1 MKRLLKTKWFIV
13 LAVSLL
19 LIAGI
24 ILSFVPGSPL
34 KAAVGLAS
42 NAVSPAQKG
51 VKTTGNA
58 FSNFWSALTDGIA
71 IREENK
77 ALKEEI
83 ADLKYRLNQYEEA
96 AIRYEELKGAFHI
109 RDTFSNYD
117 IYGATILSREA
128 DEWFSVIRIN
138 AGKNEGIVLE
148 QGQSYPVVDV
158 EMNLVGRVIETE
170 GSTSKVLPLLH
181 EGFSVAGKVNEV
193 NGASVIISGD
203 SVLKRSG
210 LCRVKSFDKGVKLEP
225 GTVIVT
231 SGEGGLFP
239 EGIPIGTISS
249 VDYSSPSEVTA
260 TLRPFS
266 SIGELEDVF
275 VMIPFNADENKEGV
289 PGTSETSGQGQGGNG

>member
-1 MKRLLKTKWFIV
+1 MKKLLKTKWFIV

-148 QGQSYPVVDV
+148 QGRD
-158 EMNLVGRVIETE
+158 GRIHIQGTAAPARRFLRCRQGKRGKRCFRYNQRRLGPQEIRP
-170 GSTSKVLPLLH
+170 LPCQIL
-181 EGFSVAGKVNEV
+181 
-193 NGASVIISGD
+193 
-203 SVLKRSG
+203 
-210 LCRVKSFDKGVKLEP
+210 
-225 GTVIVT
+225 
-231 SGEGGLFP
+231 
-239 EGIPIGTISS
+239 
-249 VDYSSPSEVTA
+249 
-260 TLRPFS
+260 
-266 SIGELEDVF
+266 
-275 VMIPFNADENKEGV
+275 
-289 PGTSETSGQGQGGNG
+289 

>member
-1 MKRLLKTKWFIV
+1 MKKLLKSKWFISLVVLLV
-13 LAVSLL
+13 LA
-19 LIAGI
+19 ACA
-24 ILSFVPGSPL
+24 ILSLIPGSPVKKL
-34 KAAVGLAS
+34 LTPVQS
-42 NAVSPAQKG
+42 VSSPAQSI
-51 VKTTGNA
+51 VKRAGDTLTD
-58 FSNFWSALTDGIA
+58 FWSAITDGVA
-71 IREENK
+71 IREENR
-77 ALKEEI
+77 ALKEQI
-83 ADLKYRLNQYEEA
+83 ADLRYHLTQNEEA
-96 AIRYEELKGAFHI
+96 ALRYEELKEAFHI